1 MVVNWHNITILLTF
15 NFKYIEIIFG
25 YLTLKPLKGNIIYK
39 RNFTNL
45 LKVSEIIQNSEKK
58 FVETLTDSVS
68 GLFYPSESDE
78 KIKVI
83 DWQADNPA
91 PFDTI
96 LFRKYIGVTPAVR
109 VEVLPWEKFFESIV
123 LEKEW
128 WTDFEKERA
137 TKFLKVKDLV
147 TGNLTNIEYLRA
159 GNRVEF
165 EAYLIGQDIEG
176 KWKGL
181 KTLIIES

>member
-1 MVVNWHNITILLTF
+1 
-15 NFKYIEIIFG
+15 
-25 YLTLKPLKGNIIYK
+25 
-39 RNFTNL
+39 
-45 LKVSEIIQNSEKK
+45 VSENEQILEKT
-58 FVETLTDSVS
+58 FVENLTESVA
-68 GLFYPSESDE
+68 GLLFPSESDE

-96 LFRKYIGVTPAVR
+96 LFRKYIGVTPSIR
-109 VEVLPWEKFFESIV
+109 VEVLPWERFFESI
-123 LEKEW
+123 LTEKEW

-137 TKFLKVKDLV
+137 IRFMTVKELI
-147 TGNLTNIEYLRA
+147 TTNLTNLEYLRA
-159 GNRVEF
+159 GRVEV
-165 EAYLIGQDIEG
+165 EAYLIGQDFEG

>member
-1 MVVNWHNITILLTF
+1 
-15 NFKYIEIIFG
+15 
-25 YLTLKPLKGNIIYK
+25 LKGNNK
-39 RNFTNL
+39 NRNFFTNL
-45 LKVSEIIQNSEKK
+45 LKVSENEQNSEKS
-58 FVETLTDSVS
+58 FVEQLTASVD
-68 GLFYPSESDE
+68 GLLFPSESDE

-109 VEVLPWEKFFESIV
+109 VEVLPWERFFEPI
-123 LEKEW
+123 LTEKDW
-128 WTDFEKERA
+128 WTDFEKNRA
-137 TKFLKVKDLV
+137 ASFAKVKDLV
-147 TGNLTNIEYLRA
+147 VNNLTNLAYLRA
-159 GNRVEF
+159 GRIEI
-165 EAYLIGQDIEG
+165 EAYLIGQDKEG

>member
-1 MVVNWHNITILLTF
+1 LTIKL
-15 NFKYIEIIFG
+15 
-25 YLTLKPLKGNIIYK
+25 LKGNNLPEK
-39 RNFTNL
+39 NFTNQ
-45 LKVSEIIQNSEKK
+45 LKVSENEQILEKT
-58 FVETLTDSVS
+58 FVENLTESVA
-68 GLFYPSESDE
+68 GLLFPSESDE

-96 LFRKYIGVTPAVR
+96 LFRKYIGVTPAIR
-109 VEVLPWEKFFESIV
+109 VEVLPWERFFETI
-123 LEKEW
+123 LTEKDW

-137 TKFLKVKDLV
+137 ERFVKVKELV
-147 TGNLTNIEYLRA
+147 TSNLSNLEYLRA
-159 GNRVEF
+159 GRVEV
-165 EAYLIGQDIEG
+165 EAYLIGQDLEG